1 MESSR
6 LLSLLE
12 SDQWGAFQ
20 PLMDRLRRWTFY
32 PLFLSAAHNLKRD
45 QLFVSKVH
53 GVGHV
58 ERVLLHGAFCA
69 MENELNEEDTR
80 LLLDACSYH
89 DVGRVSDW
97 LDYEHGRRS
106 ALRLAALTG
115 HNGEDLKLIQAA
127 VDAHSRKDQ
136 DMEATLLSYHPADF
150 DRCKNLAELLK
161 DADGLDRVRIQDLD
175 IRFLRRPGSA
185 DRAPFA
191 QYLFDQYPRV
201 QPSLFQTSPI
211 SRPTLTL
218 SDGLTLPSLGFGTY
232 RCEEPVIR
240 AALNNGYRYL
250 DTASYYGNEEAV
262 GRAVRS
268 SRLPRDQ
275 VFLATK
281 VWKTEMGFRSTRQ
294 SIDDSLR
301 RLDTDY
307 IDLYLIHWPK
317 PDPATPNWRE
327 LDLECWRA
335 MEEAHRA
342 GKIRS
347 LGVSNFLPHHL
358 YSLLELAEIKP
369 VVNQL
374 EFHPGFVQKAAVD
387 YCQANGV
394 QVQAWSPLGRLR
406 LMEEPL
412 LLEMARRY
420 NRSVPQI
427 CLRFALDCGI
437 QPLPKSS
444 DPVRMA
450 ENWNVFDFSLSDGDR
465 YELLSLPQLGWSGH
479 HPDRPSVSL

>member
-1 MESSR
+1 MEPSR
-6 LLSLLE
+6 LLQLLDA
-12 SDQWGAFQ
+12 DQWGSFQ
-20 PLMDRLRRWTFY
+20 PLMDRLRRWVYY
-32 PLFLSAAHNLKRD
+32 PLFEAAARGLKRD

-53 GVGHV
+53 GVGHI

-69 MENELNEEDTR
+69 MENGLDEEDTR

-97 LDYEHGRRS
+97 LDYEHGHRS

-115 HNGEDLKLIQAA
+115 WTGEPLKLIQAA

-136 DMEATLLSYHPADF
+136 DLESTLRSYHPADF

-175 IRFLRRPGSA
+175 VRFLRRPGSA
-185 DRAPFA
+185 ARAAFA
-191 QYLFDQYPRV
+191 QYLFDQYPKV
-201 QPSLFQTSPI
+201 QPSLFRTSPI
-211 SRPTLTL
+211 IHPFLTL
-218 SDGLTLPSLGFGTY
+218 SDGTKIPSLGFGTY
-232 RCEEPVIR
+232 HCEEAVIR
-240 AALNNGYRYL
+240 TALDAGYRYL
-250 DTASYYGNEEAV
+250 DTASYYGNEEEV

-268 SRLPRDQ
+268 SGLPREQ

-281 VWKTEMGFRSTRQ
+281 VWKTEMGFRSTQ
-294 SIDDSLR
+294 QAIDDSLR
-301 RLDTDY
+301 RLGTDY
-307 IDLYLIHWPK
+307 IDLYLIHWPR
-317 PDPATPNWRE
+317 PDLEHGSWRE
-327 LDLECWRA
+327 IDLECWRA
-335 MEEAHRA
+335 MEQAHRA
-342 GKIRS
+342 GKLRS

-358 YSLLELAEIKP
+358 YSLLELAEVKP
-369 VVNQL
+369 VVDQL
-374 EFHPGFVQKAAVD
+374 EFHPGYPQKAAVD
-387 YCQANGV
+387 FCQVNGI

-406 LMEEPL
+406 LMEEPVL
-412 LLEMARRY
+412 QEMARRY
-420 NRSVPQI
+420 DRSVPQI
-427 CLRFALDCGI
+427 CLRFALDCGV

-450 ENWNVFDFSLSDGDR
+450 ENRNVFDFALSDGDR